1 MFSEGEL
8 AIYGVPVDPTD
19 ISAKLRRYQAAFR
32 PAYRLL
38 KNLTEE
44 ERYDVRALLEKEL
57 GTEVL
62 PSTIVTD
69 ANGQVLQALRG
80 LPAVSDVRKWLGH
93 QKQASG
99 QSSGSS

>member
-57 GTEVL
+57 GTECEKIIRIPNQEKFKELLIIQHRDTVL
-62 PSTIVTD
+62 SIY
-69 ANGQVLQALRG
+69 
-80 LPAVSDVRKWLGH
+80 
-93 QKQASG
+93 
-99 QSSGSS
+99 